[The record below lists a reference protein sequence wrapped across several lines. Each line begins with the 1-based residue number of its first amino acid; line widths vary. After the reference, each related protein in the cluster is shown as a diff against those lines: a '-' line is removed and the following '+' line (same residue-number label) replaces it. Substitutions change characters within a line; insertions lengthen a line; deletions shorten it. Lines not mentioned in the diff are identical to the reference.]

1 MPAQVLSNAV
11 DRSISWLGGY
21 LPVEAAREKFPLVNT
36 GINLADTYG
45 RPLVVKVDSKLDGA
59 VDRGSKLLESIRSN
73 SDAIVAMVGR
83 IRESLSANKQAVQSK
98 ITGLA
103 EDGKYQLTHLQELT
117 VQTATDT
124 YKVASARIQS
134 IPRSLNVD
142 VHLVFDTNNRII
154 GGIIG
159 AKDQLITITTRGLD
173 MTVGEDRRKIVIE
186 RGTEAFDVMMGY
198 ARKLVP
204 AVAAAPAEV
213 PSSEAQICS
222 EENMLT
228 AAGADETVRRVGDA
242 SDDDVLP
249 ECGLENQEDR
259 PDPLEGPRV
268 RSSSVVFKGHLTGEL
283 ARQEQ
288 ERAVLQEDLNRLA
301 WQLNQ
306 AGLVGAI
313 DESEEAPRESP
324 SLPGQAPSEDTSLPM
339 SYTDLAWNAFFLPVT
354 APLWVGRSAVTA
366 TRAAAS
372 MTKNKVQSTVHRMV
386 GPVLARISPIYPLIT
401 PLIAA
406 LNQLTPRRAQ
416 HAGRVVSTV
425 VAYGS
430 KAVTNEE
437 YGKAQKATRVLIRE
451 GVGAAST
458 PEARQILVLLGEL
471 WMRIMDVIASPQCR
485 AAGQSAHRLV
495 VGSLAAL
502 HSTNTDRFVAAV
514 SRYLSAGVDFL
525 ASEDVAAFVGATL
538 RDLEMWLES
547 EHEVWQ
553 KEKRSRAERSRAADS
568 AEDSSSQDVLDQDLD
583 SPLDVSGDGELE
595 CDVAVAAGELARQ
608 QPENRELRRRRQR
621 VLRGSV
627 RRMPP
632 PADRHSVRRHSTID
646 LVGKGQAFLGRV
658 EKTVNVGVLLVVIWS
673 ILGMYGLIKL
683 VGLT

>member
-73 SDAIVAMVGR
+73 SDALVAMMGR
-83 IRESLSANKQAVQSK
+83 MRESLSANKQAVQSK

-204 AVAAAPAEV
+204 AVVAAPAEA

-222 EENMLT
+222 EESMLT
-228 AAGADETVRRVGDA
+228 AAGADEAVRRVGDA

-249 ECGLENQEDR
+249 ECGSENHEDR
-259 PDPLEGPRV
+259 PDPLEGSRV

-313 DESEEAPRESP
+313 DESEEAPRESREWC
-324 SLPGQAPSEDTSLPM
+324 EDTSLPM

-372 MTKNKVQSTVHRMV
+372 MTKNKV
-386 GPVLARISPIYPLIT
+386 
-401 PLIAA
+401 
-406 LNQLTPRRAQ
+406 Q

-458 PEARQILVLLGEL
+458 PEARQILHHPSAGRLDRVLIGWWLAVLLPCIRPILTDL
-471 WMRIMDVIASPQCR
+471 WRPCRDTCLRASI
-485 AAGQSAHRLV
+485 S
-495 VGSLAAL
+495 
-502 HSTNTDRFVAAV
+502 
-514 SRYLSAGVDFL
+514 L
-525 ASEDVAAFVGATL
+525 ASEDVAAFIGATL

-553 KEKRSRAERSRAADS
+553 KEKRSRAERSRATDS
-568 AEDSSSQDVLDQDLD
+568 AEDSSSQDVLDQDVD
-583 SPLDVSGDGELE
+583 SALDVSGDGELE

-646 LVGKGQAFLGRV
+646 LVGKGQAFLGRI

>member
-1 MPAQVLSNAV
+1 
-11 DRSISWLGGY
+11 
-21 LPVEAAREKFPLVNT
+21 
-36 GINLADTYG
+36 
-45 RPLVVKVDSKLDGA
+45 
-59 VDRGSKLLESIRSN
+59 
-73 SDAIVAMVGR
+73 
-83 IRESLSANKQAVQSK
+83 
-98 ITGLA
+98 
-103 EDGKYQLTHLQELT
+103 
-117 VQTATDT
+117 
-124 YKVASARIQS
+124 
-134 IPRSLNVD
+134 
-142 VHLVFDTNNRII
+142 
-154 GGIIG
+154 
-159 AKDQLITITTRGLD
+159 
-173 MTVGEDRRKIVIE
+173 
-186 RGTEAFDVMMGY
+186 
-198 ARKLVP
+198 
-204 AVAAAPAEV
+204 
-213 PSSEAQICS
+213 
-222 EENMLT
+222 MLT
-228 AAGADETVRRVGDA
+228 AAGADEAVRRGGDA
-242 SDDDVLP
+242 SDDDILP
-249 ECGLENQEDR
+249 ECGPENHEDR
-259 PDPLEGPRV
+259 FDRSEGSRE

-324 SLPGQAPSEDTSLPM
+324 SPPGQAPSEDTSLPL

-354 APLWVGRSAVTA
+354 APLWVGRSAVSA
-366 TRAAAS
+366 TKAAAS
-372 MTKNKVQSTVHRMV
+372 MTKNKVQSTVHRVV

-430 KAVTNEE
+430 KAVTSEE

-525 ASEDVAAFVGATL
+525 ASEDVAACIGATL

-568 AEDSSSQDVLDQDLD
+568 AEDSSSQDVLDLD
-583 SPLDVSGDGELE
+583 IDSALDVSGDGELE

-658 EKTVNVGVLLVVIWS
+658 EKTVNVGVLLVIIWS

-683 VGLT
+683 VGLA

>member
-73 SDAIVAMVGR
+73 SDALVAMMGR
-83 IRESLSANKQAVQSK
+83 MRESLSANKQAVQSK

-204 AVAAAPAEV
+204 AVVAAPAEA

-222 EENMLT
+222 EESMLT
-228 AAGADETVRRVGDA
+228 AAGADEAVRRVGDA

-249 ECGLENQEDR
+249 ECGSENHEDR
-259 PDPLEGPRV
+259 PDPLEGSRV

-313 DESEEAPRESP
+313 DESEEAPRE
-324 SLPGQAPSEDTSLPM
+324 
-339 SYTDLAWNAFFLPVT
+339 
-354 APLWVGRSAVTA
+354 
-366 TRAAAS
+366 
-372 MTKNKVQSTVHRMV
+372 
-386 GPVLARISPIYPLIT
+386 
-401 PLIAA
+401 
-406 LNQLTPRRAQ
+406 
-416 HAGRVVSTV
+416 
-425 VAYGS
+425 
-430 KAVTNEE
+430 
-437 YGKAQKATRVLIRE
+437 
-451 GVGAAST
+451 
-458 PEARQILVLLGEL
+458 
-471 WMRIMDVIASPQCR
+471 
-485 AAGQSAHRLV
+485 
-495 VGSLAAL
+495 
-502 HSTNTDRFVAAV
+502 
-514 SRYLSAGVDFL
+514 
-525 ASEDVAAFVGATL
+525 
-538 RDLEMWLES
+538 
-547 EHEVWQ
+547 
-553 KEKRSRAERSRAADS
+553 
-568 AEDSSSQDVLDQDLD
+568 
-583 SPLDVSGDGELE
+583 
-595 CDVAVAAGELARQ
+595 
-608 QPENRELRRRRQR
+608 
-621 VLRGSV
+621 
-627 RRMPP
+627 
-632 PADRHSVRRHSTID
+632 
-646 LVGKGQAFLGRV
+646 
-658 EKTVNVGVLLVVIWS
+658 
-673 ILGMYGLIKL
+673 
-683 VGLT
+683 